1 MKSKKIF
8 SKKIKKIL
16 EKFQNRKSKSID
28 PKNFRPGKFQVNNF
42 FYTTDKKLSGVP
54 PIVQRVNALL
64 AFTLKKLSRVR
75 SVPHPSKRFLKER
88 NFINLIQTSQNFL
101 TNKTVRD
108 GVPTLAEDPVAYS
121 IVVVEHFRGVLW
133 D

>member
-1 MKSKKIF
+1 
-8 SKKIKKIL
+8 L
-16 EKFQNRKSKSID
+16 EKLQQKNSIT
-28 PKNFRPGKFQVNNF
+28 NF
-42 FYTTDKKLSGVP
+42 FLNKTTKKLSGVT

-75 SVPHPSKRFLKER
+75 SVPHTSKRFLKER

-108 GVPTLAEDPVAYS
+108 GVCPLAEDPVAYS
-121 IVVVEHFRGVLW
+121 IVVVEHFRGVLC